1 MRRRKTG
8 GPMVVLPR
16 RRFLQLAAGAA
27 VLPAVARIAV
37 AQSYPSRPIK
47 LVIPFPPGG
56 VNDAI
61 GRPWADRMK
70 TLLGTVVIEN
80 IGGAGGSLGV
90 AGVARAQP
98 DGYTL
103 VLANTSNMVVAP
115 VAATRPLYDPIRDF
129 EPIYHLGSGA
139 GVFAVHPSLPT
150 PTLNALVDHAKSNR
164 NKLSYGSPGVGT
176 TNHLAGEMFKL
187 LTETPDIVHIPYRGA
202 GPLLSD
208 LIGGQIL
215 FASMVMTGQVLDLH
229 RSGKLRVLAVT
240 APARVRGAPDFP
252 TAIEAGFAGLTMPSL
267 FGLFAPKGTPRPI
280 VEQVAKATRT
290 FMADPDLQKLYVV
303 SGFEPDLDSNPEA
316 LRHSVEEA
324 SVRLTPIIK
333 AIGLKLD

>member
-1 MRRRKTG
+1 
-8 GPMVVLPR
+8 MVILPR

-115 VAATRPLYDPIRDF
+115 VDRSEDKTTGRSEKAAGRGRGEKITSTRANC
-129 EPIYHLGSGA
+129 S
-139 GVFAVHPSLPT
+139 
-150 PTLNALVDHAKSNR
+150 
-164 NKLSYGSPGVGT
+164 
-176 TNHLAGEMFKL
+176 
-187 LTETPDIVHIPYRGA
+187 
-202 GPLLSD
+202 
-208 LIGGQIL
+208 
-215 FASMVMTGQVLDLH
+215 
-229 RSGKLRVLAVT
+229 
-240 APARVRGAPDFP
+240 
-252 TAIEAGFAGLTMPSL
+252 
-267 FGLFAPKGTPRPI
+267 
-280 VEQVAKATRT
+280 
-290 FMADPDLQKLYVV
+290 
-303 SGFEPDLDSNPEA
+303 
-316 LRHSVEEA
+316 
-324 SVRLTPIIK
+324 
-333 AIGLKLD
+333 